1 MNFGEW
7 IFSPLYTTVFNFCP
21 PISPKTHSYL
31 ALRNKDYWLLYVSAL
46 RRCMKDE
53 GRPLEVGLQELAS
66 NHLKL
71 HWSRAIVVSVKEKA
85 RQDKTLSGE
94 DQGDEYK

>member
-1 MNFGEW
+1 
-7 IFSPLYTTVFNFCP
+7 
-21 PISPKTHSYL
+21 
-31 ALRNKDYWLLYVSAL
+31 
-46 RRCMKDE
+46 MKDE